1 MSLPLPPVPL
11 KNHCSIINDNTL
23 YTYQPDAFQSLG
35 LEKGGSW
42 LQLPMGVSVTGAS
55 CVQGSSNGQE
65 VLYLVGGTANASTS
79 KYPGLQ
85 YYSFANNSWASVTP
99 LVPVTQDRLRH
110 GAAYLNSSSM
120 ILVYAGSQNGDRTPS
135 SETFLISTT
144 PPYGVTAF
152 TSDAPPVVSP
162 ILLPFNQSHAV
173 VVGVG
178 PHNKDAFTFGPQD
191 EWQKLDV
198 TLETGLNNSS
208 SAQAAIVSGS
218 DGSKVL
224 EVFDLTESPNQIT
237 TALLQAANTTPT
249 SAQQT
254 GTSTSSLPTATHIST
269 KLRRR
274 DITIANWP
282 AYNST
287 LAPQVTRNGFSLAQD
302 STGLVVISGG
312 TDDSNPLCIFKQD
325 ENQWVNATQFFGE
338 QTPAVRTGG
347 TPSSTDS
354 PAASLTATAS
364 PSSSSGAAA
373 SSGNV
378 SRNRSLTILGATLG
392 AVFGLAALLI
402 LALCLLRC
410 LRRRRRN
417 LHGHGRSDHATNS
430 KNNMDFADQGAEFM
444 SEAGGSFG
452 HRHKDSGNSATSE
465 AIMSGRAT
473 VGSSQSKRGFFH
485 KPGDSDSSA
494 KSLFSRTKS
503 PLAPSPQP
511 SAHRAGAHSI
521 GREVVA
527 FASPE
532 ARTEPRGD
540 TGWSKYFT
548 NNSTTNLANIPAGY
562 ARHDSNSRPT
572 TYTSASRSDYTSG
585 SRDPHESAEV
595 PPLNIRSSQ
604 QALASFPARERS
616 GSPPIGRTGV
626 ALTKEASPVPSTPSS
641 LHTDEVSDLD
651 DDDHEYQ
658 RAHGPQSEGMASWTP
673 VATSDRGSTWEER
686 PASSVYAD
694 SVIYPHPGEK
704 VRIPN
709 FPGVPTSARNSQVE
723 QESGLRRGPSVI
735 RDFAAQISAPPP
747 PRAAQDP
754 GSQWGENQHVKLFP
768 RKPVAADTEATDKA
782 GYYGQRRRKERGT
795 EDMSWLNLGK

>member
-1 MSLPLPPVPL
+1 MTLPLPPIPL
-11 KNHCSIINDNTL
+11 KNHCSVINNNTL
-23 YTYQPDAFQSLG
+23 FTYQSDAFQSLG

-65 VLYLVGGTANASTS
+65 VLYIVGGTVNASTS
-79 KYPGLQ
+79 NYPGLQ
-85 YYSFANNSWASVTP
+85 YYSFANNSWATVTP
-99 LVPVTQDRLRH
+99 MVPVTQDRLRH
-110 GAAYLNSSSM
+110 GAAYLSSSSM
-120 ILVYAGSQNGDRTPS
+120 ILVYAGSQDGDRTPS
-135 SETFLISTT
+135 SETFLISTV

-152 TSDAPPVVSP
+152 SSDAPPVVSP

-178 PHNKDAFTFGPQD
+178 HHNKDVFTFGPQD

-198 TLETGLNNSS
+198 TLKPGLNSSS
-208 SAQAAIVSGS
+208 SAQAAIVTGS

-224 EVFDLTESPNQIT
+224 EVFDLSESPNQIT
-237 TALLQAANTTPT
+237 TALLQTAMSTPT
-249 SAQQT
+249 AVQQT
-254 GTSTSSLPTATHIST
+254 GTSTSSSATATQIFT
-269 KLRRR
+269 KPRRR
-274 DITIANWP
+274 DITAANWP

-302 STGLVVISGG
+302 SAGLVVMSGG
-312 TDDSNPLCIFKQD
+312 TEDSNPLCIFNQD
-325 ENQWVNATQFFGE
+325 QNQWINATQFFDE
-338 QTPAVRTGG
+338 KTPAVRTGG
-347 TPSSTDS
+347 SPSSTDS

-378 SRNRSLTILGATLG
+378 ARNRSLTILGATLG

-402 LALCLLRC
+402 LALCLVRG
-410 LRRRRRN
+410 LRRRQRN
-417 LHGHGRSDHATNS
+417 RHEQRRSDYTTDS

-452 HRHKDSGNSATSE
+452 HRHKDSGNSMTSE
-465 AIMSGRAT
+465 AIMSGGAT
-473 VGSSQSKRGFFH
+473 VGSAQSKRGFFH
-485 KPGDSDSSA
+485 KPGDSDGSA
-494 KSLFSRTKS
+494 KSLFSRTRS

-511 SAHRAGAHSI
+511 IDHRAGAHSI

-532 ARTEPRGD
+532 ARTEPRAD
-540 TGWSKYFT
+540 TGWSKYFS

-562 ARHDSNSRPT
+562 TRHSNSRPT
-572 TYTSASRSDYTSG
+572 TYTSTSQSDYTIG

-604 QALASFPARERS
+604 QGLASYPTRERS
-616 GSPPIGRTGV
+616 GSPSPGRTGV

-641 LHTDEVSDLD
+641 LHADEVSDLD
-651 DDDHEYQ
+651 EDDHEYQ
-658 RAHGPQSEGMASWTP
+658 RTHGPQSEGMASWTP

-709 FPGVPTSARNSQVE
+709 FPGVPNSARNSQAE
-723 QESGLRRGPSVI
+723 QDSGLRRGPSVI
-735 RDFAAQISAPPP
+735 KDFAATACAPPP

-754 GSQWGENQHVKLFP
+754 GSQRGENQHIKLFP
-768 RKPVAADTEATDKA
+768 RKPVASDAEATDRA
-782 GYYGQRRRKERGT
+782 GHYGQRRRKERGV

>member
-1 MSLPLPPVPL
+1 
-11 KNHCSIINDNTL
+11 
-23 YTYQPDAFQSLG
+23 
-35 LEKGGSW
+35 
-42 LQLPMGVSVTGAS
+42 MGVSVTGAS

-65 VLYLVGGTANASTS
+65 VLYIVGGTANASTS
-79 KYPGLQ
+79 GYPGLQ
-85 YYSFANNSWASVTP
+85 YYSFANNSWANVTP
-99 LVPVTQDRLRH
+99 LVSVTQDRLRH
-110 GAAYLNSSSM
+110 GAAYLSSSSM
-120 ILVYAGSQNGDRTPS
+120 ILVYAGSQNGDRTPT
-135 SETFLISTT
+135 SETFLISTIH
-144 PPYGVTAF
+144 PYVVTAF
-152 TSDAPPVVSP
+152 SSDAPPVVSP

-173 VVGVG
+173 MVGVG
-178 PHNKDAFTFGPQD
+178 PQNKDVFTFGPHD

-198 TLETGLNNSS
+198 TLRTGLNSSS
-208 SAQAAIVSGS
+208 SAQAAIVGGS

-224 EVFDLTESPNQIT
+224 EVFDMSESPNQIT
-237 TALLQAANTTPT
+237 TALLQQANSTPT
-249 SAQQT
+249 SGQK
-254 GTSTSSLPTATHIST
+254 TSTSTSPSPTATHISN
-269 KLRRR
+269 KPRRR
-274 DITIANWP
+274 DITLANWP

-287 LAPQVTRNGFSLAQD
+287 LAPQATRNGFSLAQD
-302 STGLVVISGG
+302 SAGLVVISGG
-312 TDDSNPLCIFKQD
+312 TEDSNPLCIFNQD
-325 ENQWVNATQFFGE
+325 ENQWVNATQFFSE
-338 QTPAVRTGG
+338 QTPAVRT
-347 TPSSTDS
+347 PSSTDS
-354 PAASLTATAS
+354 PVASLTATAS

-373 SSGNV
+373 SNGNV
-378 SRNRSLTILGATLG
+378 TRNRSLTILGATLG

-417 LHGHGRSDHATNS
+417 RNEHPRSDYGRDS

-452 HRHKDSGNSATSE
+452 HRHNNSGTSATSE

-473 VGSSQSKRGFFH
+473 VGSPQSKRGFFH
-485 KPGDSDSSA
+485 KPGDSDGSA
-494 KSLFSRTKS
+494 KSFFSRTRS

-511 SAHRAGAHSI
+511 TVHPAGAHSI

-532 ARTEPRGD
+532 ARTEPRAD

-572 TYTSASRSDYTSG
+572 TYASASQSDYTSG

-604 QALASFPARERS
+604 QGLASFPARERS
-616 GSPPIGRTGV
+616 DSPPHGRTGV
-626 ALTKEASPVPSTPSS
+626 ALTKEASPVPSTRSS
-641 LHTDEVSDLD
+641 LHTDGVSDLD
-651 DDDHEYQ
+651 EDDHEYQ
-658 RAHGPQSEGMASWTP
+658 RTHGPQSEGMASWTP

-709 FPGVPTSARNSQVE
+709 FPGVPNSARNSQVE
-723 QESGLRRGPSVI
+723 PESGLGRGPSVI
-735 RDFAAQISAPPP
+735 RDFAAPASVPPP
-747 PRAAQDP
+747 SRAVQDP
-754 GSQWGENQHVKLFP
+754 GSQRGEDQHIRTFP
-768 RKPVAADTEATDKA
+768 RKPLDADAEATDKA

>member
-1 MSLPLPPVPL
+1 MSLPSPPVPL
-11 KNHCSIINDNTL
+11 KNHCSVINNNTL

-65 VLYLVGGTANASTS
+65 LLYIVGGTTNTSTS
-79 KYPGLQ
+79 DYPGLQ
-85 YYSFANNSWASVTP
+85 YYSFASNSWANLTPEVT
-99 LVPVTQDRLRH
+99 VTQNRLRH
-110 GAAYLNSSSM
+110 GAAYLNSSSK
-120 ILVYAGSQNGDRTPS
+120 ILVYAGSQNGDCTPS
-135 SETFLISTT
+135 SETFLISTI

-152 TSDAPPVVSP
+152 SSETPVISP
-162 ILLPFNQSHAV
+162 ILLPFNDSHAV

-178 PHNKDAFTFGPQD
+178 PQNEDILTFGEQD
-191 EWQKLDV
+191 RWQRLNV
-198 TLETGLNNSS
+198 TLPSRFNSSS

-224 EVFDLTESPNQIT
+224 EVFDMSESPNQIT
-237 TALLQAANTTPT
+237 TARLQDAHSTPT
-249 SAQQT
+249 SGQQT
-254 GTSTSSLPTATHIST
+254 GTSTSTSPTATNIPA
-269 KLRRR
+269 KPKR
-274 DITIANWP
+274 DVTIANWP

-287 LAPQVTRNGFSLAQD
+287 LAPHITRNGFSLAQD
-302 STGLVVISGG
+302 SAGLVVISGG
-312 TDDSNPLCIFKQD
+312 TDDDSNPLCIFNQN
-325 ENQWVNATQFFGE
+325 ENQWVNASQFFAE
-338 QTPAVRTGG
+338 QTPTVRPSGSPSATGL
-347 TPSSTDS
+347 
-354 PAASLTATAS
+354 PAASLTATVS

-373 SSGNV
+373 SNGNDA
-378 SRNRSLTILGATLG
+378 RNRSLTILGATLG

-402 LALCLLRC
+402 LTLCLLRC
-410 LRRRRRN
+410 IRRRRRN
-417 LHGHGRSDHATNS
+417 SHERSSDFGRDS

-452 HRHKDSGNSATSE
+452 HRHNVSETSATSE

-473 VGSSQSKRGFFH
+473 VGSPQSKRGFFH
-485 KPGDSDSSA
+485 KAGDSDGSG
-494 KSLFSRTKS
+494 KSLFSRTRS

-511 SAHRAGAHSI
+511 NVQRADSHSI

-532 ARTEPRGD
+532 ARTEPRAD

-562 ARHDSNSRPT
+562 ARNDSNSRPT

-604 QALASFPARERS
+604 QGLASFPTREGS
-616 GSPPIGRTGV
+616 GNPPLGPTGV
-626 ALTKEASPVPSTPSS
+626 ALTKEASPVPSTASS
-641 LHTDEVSDLD
+641 LHSNAVSDLD
-651 DDDHEYQ
+651 EDDHEYRRTQ
-658 RAHGPQSEGMASWTP
+658 GPQSEGMASWTP

-686 PASSVYAD
+686 PASSIYAD

-709 FPGVPTSARNSQVE
+709 FPGVPNSARNSQVE

-735 RDFAAQISAPPP
+735 RDFASSASGLPPS
-747 PRAAQDP
+747 RAAQDP
-754 GSQWGENQHVKLFP
+754 GSERGEDQHTKRFP
-768 RKPVAADTEATDKA
+768 RKPLVAAAEASDKA